1 MVASRWDALS
11 DSRLDCYAQAR
22 IADRAELREMYTP
35 GHGKFAVLGL
45 GNFGTTVALH
55 LERLGNEVLG
65 VDRDEARV
73 KAVADRL
80 THVVIADVRE
90 ERTLEDL
97 GLADYDAAVV
107 AIGEDLESN
116 ILSTLSLKSMGVPKV
131 WVKALSP
138 SHHRILAKLGAD
150 RIIHPEDEMG
160 QRVANSLNYP
170 FVLDYISLGSDY
182 FVVEIEATNKLAAQ
196 PLAELDLAGQF
207 QIRLMALKRE
217 REPITENFDSIILE
231 QGDRLVLLGQLE
243 RLLRFSVKL

>member
-1 MVASRWDALS
+1 
-11 DSRLDCYAQAR
+11 
-22 IADRAELREMYTP
+22 MYKP

-45 GNFGTTVALH
+45 GNFGTTIAVH

-65 VDRDEARV
+65 VDRDEVRI

-80 THVVIADVRE
+80 THVVIADVRDERALE
-90 ERTLEDL
+90 EL

-116 ILSTLSLKSMGVPKV
+116 ILSTLSLKSMGVARV
-131 WVKALSP
+131 WVKAHGP

-170 FVLDYISLGSDY
+170 FVLDYIALGGDY
-182 FVVEIEATNKLAAQ
+182 FIVEIEVTDKLDGQMLAQ
-196 PLAELDLAGQF
+196 LDPVGQF
-207 QIRLMALKRE
+207 GIRLMALKRD
-217 REPITENFDSIILE
+217 RTPVTEDFSDIKLK
-231 QGDRLVLLGQLE
+231 QGDRLVLLGPLEQLQ
-243 RLLRFSVKL
+243 RFGAEL